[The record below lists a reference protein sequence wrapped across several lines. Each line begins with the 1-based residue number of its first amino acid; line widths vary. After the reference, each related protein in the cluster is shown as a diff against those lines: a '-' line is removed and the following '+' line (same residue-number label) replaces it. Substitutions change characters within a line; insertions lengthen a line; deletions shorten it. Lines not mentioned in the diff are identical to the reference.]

1 MLKRFIEKSFRKFE
15 LSEGLERITNRYPE
29 QKMLGNLPFYTLG
42 LRFETQNSLQ
52 AGLGWPWLYQGCYF
66 VYAKLLQP
74 SHQLV
79 FYLVMGLDTAIIAQ
93 VLC

>member
-1 MLKRFIEKSFRKFE
+1 MLKSSIENPSRIFE
-15 LSEGLERITNRYPE
+15 LSGGLERITNRYPL

-42 LRFETQNSLQ
+42 LRFETQNSPQ
-52 AGLGWPWLYQGCYF
+52 AGLGWPCLYQGCYF

-79 FYLVMGLDTAIIAQ
+79 FYLVMASDTAIIAQ